1 MLMNDHYYHELL
13 KRYVVY
19 FGSLFNDITI
29 QRKNENDIVIQTIT
43 VPIAYGPRQKF
54 IARLE
59 EDPRAERSIAITLP
73 RMSFEITGI
82 SYDASRKLN
91 AQQKI
96 YATNPVNSSEL
107 NYVYTPVPF
116 NINFTLSVYSK
127 NIADNL
133 QIVEQILPYFTPEWT
148 SSVILIPEMDIKMD
162 VPVVLSSVAMSDKYE
177 GPLEAPRYIINTI
190 QFVMKGMLYGPVRN
204 SGVIK
209 RSYINI
215 KTDGGIF
222 TDLYVTSNSNPAFIQ
237 GDLLYQTNGKRVLA
251 KGIVKYSTED
261 YIQLMDVSGTFNTS
275 NTLISATSVRRA
287 NVNSIVS
294 NQAYEGSQITITPA
308 LLANGSPTTNS
319 ALSIPVELI
328 KETDDYGISIDIDE
342 FE

>member
-29 QRKNENDIVIQTIT
+29 QRKDENDIVVQTIT
-43 VPIAYGPRQKF
+43 VPIAYGPKQKF

-82 SYDASRKLN
+82 QYDPSRKLN

-96 YATNPVNSSEL
+96 ITTNPVNSSES
-107 NYVYTPVPF
+107 NYVYTPVPY
-116 NINFTLSVYSK
+116 NITFTLSVYSK

-133 QIVEQILPYFTPEWT
+133 QVIEQILPYFTPEWT
-148 SSVILIPEMDIKMD
+148 SSVILVPEMDIKMD
-162 VPVVLSSVAMSDKYE
+162 IPVVLQNVVMSDKYE
-177 GPLEAPRYIINTI
+177 GPLEAPRYIVNTI
-190 QFVMKGMLYGPVRN
+190 QFVMKGLLYGPVRN
-204 SGVIK
+204 SGIIK
-209 RSYINI
+209 RSFINI
-215 KTDGGIF
+215 KTDGGILL
-222 TDLYVTSNSNPAFIQ
+222 DLYVTSNSNPAFLKD
-237 GDLLYQTNGKRVLA
+237 DLLYQTNGKRILA
-251 KGIVKYSTED
+251 KGYVVYSTED
-261 YIQLMDVSGTFNTS
+261 YVQLSNISGTFNTS
-275 NTLISATSVRRA
+275 NTLISASSVRRA

-308 LLANGSPTTNS
+308 LLANGMPTTNS
-319 ALSIPVELI
+319 QLSIPVELI
-328 KETDDYGISIDIDE
+328 KETDDYGISVNIDE